1 MSGGI
6 WSKADWLM
14 DHQRKYVGTLE
25 LVSTG
30 LSSRDAWSAGKT
42 SQSVKYCSWPT
53 TFQDLGLT
61 CAVQD
66 KMGIPSQQ
74 QWSES
79 WWQTYISLRT
89 KSETRKFLT
98 RDKPFLGGQCR
109 PEHSVL
115 YPGHTFPLPDVQQ
128 NDAGWT
134 AAPSKVWTGASLPTS
149 QTQYEE
155 LEWKCNQ
162 HTASFTEKVLWK
174 NVSWTKKCAQG
185 LWTIFSYWSTD
196 QLSSGYGQLLRA
208 SHTIWLYSRTKRS
221 EQPWTKLL
229 AHPPHPPVLMQ
240 AG

>member
-1 MSGGI
+1 
-6 WSKADWLM
+6 
-14 DHQRKYVGTLE
+14 
-25 LVSTG
+25 
-30 LSSRDAWSAGKT
+30 
-42 SQSVKYCSWPT
+42 
-53 TFQDLGLT
+53 
-61 CAVQD
+61 
-66 KMGIPSQQ
+66 MGIPSQQ

-134 AAPSKVWTGASLPTS
+134 AAPSKVWTGVSLPTS